1 MGNDVR
7 EAIIHLEED
16 IAEAKTH
23 IELLEQFEQPADKG
37 LSEELNHKFC
47 KTNLW
52 QSNNSWRS
60 YDLKTESEIARYVKG
75 SVSLLT
81 TKTMP

>member
-1 MGNDVR
+1 MLYSRVFSRPNLKWQMENDVR

-23 IELLEQFEQPADKG
+23 IELLEQPADKG

-52 QSNNSWRS
+52 QSNI
-60 YDLKTESEIARYVKG
+60 LGAATI
-75 SVSLLT
+75 
-81 TKTMP
+81 